1 MKRSDLLG
9 KVVSLMVVVVTSVAP
24 IASMVNAQ
32 NPSSTT
38 WKSSFDMQHCDFSST
53 GANTYFI
60 LEPGYRL
67 ILGNEEEQDT
77 EQLELVIT
85 VMNET
90 KIVNGTETRVVEE
103 RETENG
109 ELVEISRNYFAAC
122 RPSNDIYYFGEEV
135 DDYEAGEI
143 ISHEG
148 AWLAGIDGARA
159 GIIMP
164 GKLEVGFKH
173 YQEIAPGIA
182 EDRAEIIS
190 LNETLETPAGVFTN
204 VLKTEETNPL
214 KPEEREFK
222 YYAPA
227 IGLIQDETLQ
237 LLNYTS
243 SNNE

>member
-9 KVVSLMVVVVTSVAP
+9 KVVSLIIVITSVAP
-24 IASMVNAQ
+24 ATSTVIAQ

-38 WKSSFDMQHCDFSST
+38 WKSSFDMQHCDFASI

-77 EQLELVIT
+77 EQLQLVIT
-85 VMNET
+85 VTNET
-90 KIVNGTETRVVEE
+90 KMVNEIETRVVQE

-109 ELVEISRNYFAAC
+109 ELVEISRNYFAVC

-222 YYAPA
+222 YYAPE